1 MFKKKDKAESNLQD
15 KAEKKRNIG
24 RETNIL
30 LAQNVK
36 VSYNT
41 WKTRLGSNNVLL
53 IGGTGEGKSRNTIKP
68 NVYSL
73 PTDPKTGKAMSMIFT
88 DPKGELYQDTAGFLE
103 ANGYVTK
110 IFNLNADGMAY
121 SDCYNPFR
129 YVTTADSLM
138 VMVDSV
144 VSNANGGKTPSD
156 PHWTNTAKSLLN
168 SICYAVYY
176 EFPFAQQNFG
186 TVSELLNMCWAVEE
200 DSNDVCDYDLWL
212 DSLKE
217 TSPYGSQHPA
227 IVWRHK
233 VAAHGSEMSSVISTA
248 QSAVRV
254 FASKQI
260 QRLTSVDT
268 VALDEI
274 GDRPTA
280 IYLCI
285 PTTNDTYSFLLGLM
299 YTQLFESLYNKAQG
313 VYDGALPHHVIL
325 WLDEFANIGKI
336 PGFDRKIA
344 TFRSVNISAV
354 IVVQSPNQIET
365 LYEKAYQDIMDN
377 VHQTIFIGSGGQGE
391 KAATAWVSKALGQ
404 KTIMAEQTSVRHA
417 QGGINMLGID
427 DRTAEHSY
435 SAVQRLLMTQDE
447 VYRLPPD
454 DCLVFIKGQKP
465 FHDKKI
471 DLDTCLNYGSDLFTE
486 PGKFGRKL
494 KPEFV
499 FRAKGEGA
507 RVRTVDRYR
516 EGVEA
521 ASKID
526 AEQLKARLK
535 AIEEDAE
542 YDLPEDAPVV
552 AAPEKLTEA
561 SLQNLLPQ
569 NLEPIGSNVSEEEVE
584 EKTSDMFDEE
594 E

>member
-1 MFKKKDKAESNLQD
+1 MHRKKDKKNGTQGKS
-15 KAEKKRNIG
+15 EKKKNIG

-36 VSYNT
+36 ISYDT
-41 WKTRLGSNNVLL
+41 WLTKLGSNNVLL

-73 PTDPKTGKAMSMIFT
+73 PTDPKTGKPMSMIFT

-103 ANGYVTK
+103 ANGYETK

-121 SDCYNPFR
+121 SDCYNPFK

-138 VMVDSV
+138 IMVDSV
-144 VSNANGGKTPSD
+144 VNNANFGNIPPD
-156 PHWTNTAKSLLN
+156 PHWSNTAKSLLN

-176 EFPFAQQNFG
+176 EFPFAQQNFT
-186 TVSELLNMCWAVEE
+186 TVSELLNMCWAVEK
-200 DSNDVCDYDLWL
+200 DSDAKCDYDLWL
-212 DSLKE
+212 EELE
-217 TSPYGSQHPA
+217 QTSHYGSEHPA
-227 IVWRHK
+227 VVWRKK

-280 IYLCI
+280 IYLCVPI
-285 PTTNDTYSFLLGLM
+285 TNDTYAFLLGLM

-313 VYDGALPHHVIL
+313 VYDGSLPHHVIL
-325 WLDEFANIGKI
+325 WLDEFASIGKI

-377 VHQTIFIGSGGQGE
+377 VHQTIFIGSGGQGD
-391 KAATAWVSKALGQ
+391 KAATAWVSKALGL
-404 KTIMAEQTSVRHA
+404 KTITAEQTSVRHA
-417 QGGINMLGID
+417 QGGVNMLGID
-427 DRTAEHSY
+427 DRTSEHSY
-435 SAVQRLLMTQDE
+435 SAIQRQLMTQDE

-454 DCLVFIKGQKP
+454 DCIVFIKGQKP
-465 FHDKKI
+465 FLDKKI
-471 DLDTCLNYGSDLFTE
+471 NLDTCLNFGSDVFTE

-494 KPEFV
+494 KPEFA
-499 FRAKGEGA
+499 FKAKGECA
-507 RVRTVDRYR
+507 RVKTVERYR
-516 EGVEA
+516 QGLKA

-526 AEQLKARLK
+526 EEQLKARIK
-535 AIEEDAE
+535 ALEEDAE
-542 YDLPEDAPVV
+542 YDLPEDTPV
-552 AAPEKLTEA
+552 EA
-561 SLQNLLPQ
+561 VIEPLQETVVKLLPE
-569 NLEPIGSNVSEEEVE
+569 NLTPIGSNISEAEVE
-584 EKTSDMFDEE
+584 EKASDMFDEE
-594 E
+594 

>member
-1 MFKKKDKAESNLQD
+1 MFKKKEKKNEVQN

-30 LAQNVK
+30 LAQGVK
-36 VSYNT
+36 VSYDT

-103 ANGYVTK
+103 ANGYETK
-110 IFNLNADGMAY
+110 IFNLNADGMAN
-121 SDCYNPFR
+121 SDTYNPFK
-129 YVTTADSLM
+129 YITTADSLM

-144 VSNANGGKTPSD
+144 VSNANGGNTPKD

-176 EFPFAQQNFG
+176 EFPFAQQNFT
-186 TVSELLNMCWAVEE
+186 TVSELLNMIWATEE
-200 DSNDVCDYDLWL
+200 DSDDKCDYDLWL
-212 DSLKE
+212 EELEK
-217 TSPYGSQHPA
+217 TSPYGSEHPA

-233 VAAHGSEMSSVISTA
+233 VAAHGSEMSSIVSTA
-248 QSAVRV
+248 QAAVRV

-268 VALDEI
+268 IALDEI

-313 VYDGALPHHVIL
+313 VYSGALPHHVIL

-404 KTIMAEQTSVRHA
+404 KTIVAEQTSVRHA
-417 QGGINMLGID
+417 PGGINMLGID

-435 SAVQRLLMTQDE
+435 SATQRQLMTQDE
-447 VYRLPPD
+447 VYRLPPT

-465 FHDKKI
+465 FRDKKI
-471 DLDTCLNYGSDLFTE
+471 DLDSCLNYGSDVFTE

-494 KPEFV
+494 KKEFV
-499 FRAKGEGA
+499 FKAKGEGA
-507 RVRTVDRYR
+507 RVKTVEKYR
-516 EGVEA
+516 QGLA
-521 ASKID
+521 AAAKVD
-526 AEQLKARLK
+526 EEQLKARLK
-535 AIEEDAE
+535 ALEEDAE
-542 YDLPEDAPVV
+542 YDLPEDAPVE
-552 AAPEKLTEA
+552 ANPEPLKDSIL
-561 SLQNLLPQ
+561 NILPE
-569 NLEPIGSNVSEEEVE
+569 NFVPVGSNISEAEVE
-584 EKTSDMFDEE
+584 KKAEEAFGDE
-594 E
+594 